1 MTHEIY
7 KKEIWREKERE
18 KSIDSKN
25 NVQIE
30 RVCVNVRKKENGR
43 ERRKREREIHYGH
56 NNNNNNY
63 NKKKDQKVIYMI
75 ISFVLVDRKSLVLVV
90 DLKKLDK

>member
-30 RVCVNVRKKENGR
+30 RVCVNVRKREKGR
-43 ERRKREREIHYGH
+43 ENEIHYGH
-56 NNNNNNY
+56 NNNKNY
-63 NKKKDQKVIYMI
+63 NKKNGSKGYIYDYFFC
-75 ISFVLVDRKSLVLVV
+75 SC
-90 DLKKLDK
+90 